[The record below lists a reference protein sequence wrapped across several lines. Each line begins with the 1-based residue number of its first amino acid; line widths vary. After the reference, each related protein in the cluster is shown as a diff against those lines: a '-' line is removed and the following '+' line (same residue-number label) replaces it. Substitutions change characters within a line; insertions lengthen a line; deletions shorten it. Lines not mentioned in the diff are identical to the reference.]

1 MLVGI
6 IYPYICK
13 YIYIYIYLTL
23 MHCAARL
30 APQRWMV
37 LPAYAG
43 PNGRDVWME
52 GQRMLDT

>member
-6 IYPYICK
+6 IYLYICK
-13 YIYIYIYLTL
+13 YIYIYLTL

-52 GQRMLDT
+52 EQRMLDT